1 MEFMKAK
8 GVRDIDPQIKI
19 VKNRIFEVITTI
31 FESHGLLP
39 LETPVL
45 ERWETLSA
53 KYGAGEGSDVLKET
67 FKLTDQ
73 GERNL
78 GLRFEL
84 TTSLARY
91 LAENPQ
97 TKMPF
102 KRYEM
107 GRVFRDGPIKPGR
120 YREFWQCDADII
132 GTDSLQADAEL
143 ITILYKGL
151 TALGIKHVIKVN
163 NRKILTGICEDAN
176 VTNTH
181 DAIIAIDKFD
191 KIGADGVRK
200 ELEERGIS
208 TGAAEVIVDKIQ
220 APFSELSF
228 NSETG
233 KLGIE
238 ELNNV
243 IELCKLY
250 NVNVQIET
258 TLARGQ
264 AYYTGTVIEAFAV
277 DSHITS
283 SIAGG
288 GRYDNMIGDYMGN
301 KQVPAIGISFGA
313 EPILDILSSNQT
325 NSVATFLFIPM
336 KIEGANIVETLR
348 EKGLKVELAYGK
360 KGLSKYLD
368 YANALHIPFVIIH
381 GQKEV
386 DSGMFTVKNMVTGQQ
401 QSVTMDELCKLNK

>member
-1 MEFMKAK
+1 
-8 GVRDIDPQIKI
+8 
-19 VKNRIFEVITTI
+19 
-31 FESHGLLP
+31 
-39 LETPVL
+39 
-45 ERWETLSA
+45 
-53 KYGAGEGSDVLKET
+53 
-67 FKLTDQ
+67 
-73 GERNL
+73 
-78 GLRFEL
+78 
-84 TTSLARY
+84 
-91 LAENPQ
+91 
-97 TKMPF
+97 
-102 KRYEM
+102 M

>member
-1 MEFMKAK
+1 MKFMKAK
-8 GVRDIDPQIKI
+8 GVRDVDPQVKV
-19 VKNRIFEVITTI
+19 VKNQIFSMITQI

-53 KYGAGEGSDVLKET
+53 KYGAGEGTDVLKET
-67 FKLTDQ
+67 FKLHDQ
-73 GERNL
+73 GERDL

-132 GTDSLQADAEL
+132 GTSSLQADAEL
-143 ITILYKGL
+143 IAILHKGL
-151 TALGIKHVIKVN
+151 DMLGIKHVIKVN

-200 ELEERGIS
+200 ELEERGI
-208 TGAAEVIVDKIQ
+208 TAKAAEVIVTKIQ
-220 APFSELSF
+220 APFDKLEF
-228 NSETG
+228 TSETG

-243 IELCKLY
+243 IELCELY
-250 NVNVQIET
+250 NVTVHIET

-301 KQVPAIGISFGA
+301 KQVPAVGISFGA
-313 EPILDILSSNQT
+313 EPILDILSANTVS
-325 NSVATFLFIPM
+325 SVADFLFVPM
-336 KIEGANIVETLR
+336 KIEGAPIVETLR
-348 EKGLKVELAYGK
+348 KQGLKVELGYGK

-368 YANALHIPFVIIH
+368 YANALNIPYVIIH

-386 DSGMFTVKNMVTGQQ
+386 ESGLFTVKNMETGE
-401 QSVTMDELCKLNK
+401 QSNVTMEQLCKLNN